1 MDEELEEEEDT
12 VAVVG
17 EGERRWVLEDG
28 LDAIEGLEGGCE
40 VGKGGKRGSNS
51 LREEEGEEEEDT
63 ALGSL
68 TGTAPGSPPDSLTK
82 RSISASQMVARG

>member
-1 MDEELEEEEDT
+1 MDEELDEET

-17 EGERRWVLEDG
+17 EGESRWVLEPG
-28 LDAIEGLEGGCE
+28 LDAIEGFEGGRE
-40 VGKGGKRGSNS
+40 VGNGGRRGSNS

-68 TGTAPGSPPDSLTK
+68 TGTAPDSLTK